1 MAFQFHDL
9 VQDLAIARA
18 SADAPLDP
26 DEVDAFEA
34 RTFRR
39 RIAGLLWFPSAVGVL
54 FLAGWANSVIL
65 GVAGF
70 AVLVVALGLYAER
83 GDRVAARIRRIRS

>member
-1 MAFQFHDL
+1 MFQFHDL

-18 SADAPLDP
+18 TANLPLEP
-26 DEVDAFEA
+26 DEVEAFEA

-39 RIAGLLWFPSAVGVL
+39 RIAGILWFPSAVAAL
-54 FLAGWANSVIL
+54 SLAGWANSVVL

-70 AVLVVALGLYAER
+70 AAVVFALWLYAER
-83 GDRVAARIRRIRS
+83 GDRVAARIRRARS